1 VSEPKLSPN
10 DAKFMQA
17 SFNSDFI
24 NTNIRLREGEYQYN
38 LAKVIASFQLELH
51 FPDVKDIIKRL
62 YGEEKTEDIQFIR
75 RIQTIL
81 KKMEKSNIVK
91 ILPKKRPWEL
101 QRYSLSSL
109 RFRDSDKNVVVL
121 ATEQEIRQSQDM
133 LKSIV
138 KNGGKAPTATQSAK
152 IVVFALAFLMILSY
166 SGIAWAL
173 MQPLINSAVFIVA
186 FSVGVVASIMLGRTL
201 SRS

>member
-1 VSEPKLSPN
+1 VSELKLSLN

-17 SFNSDFI
+17 SFNSDFV

-51 FPDVKDIIKRL
+51 FPDVKDIIRRL

-109 RFRDSDKNVVVL
+109 KFRDSDKNVVVL
-121 ATEQEIRQSQDM
+121 ATEQETKQSQDM
-133 LKSIV
+133 LKSIM
-138 KNGGKAPTATQSAK
+138 KNGGEVPSATQNAK
-152 IVVFALAFLMILSY
+152 ITVFALAFLMILSY

-186 FSVGVVASIMLGRTL
+186 FSAGVVSSIMLGRTL